1 MDNFHKMIDS
11 SPVKSPN
18 LKTYKRRKSVEK
30 KEPLILLQNM
40 ELGNEEDKKE
50 KEINDKRVHQ
60 IADIMN
66 KKKKYNEGDIE
77 LKPAYKQSKKKKMN
91 NPSGKDK
98 LMDEDEEKIVD
109 REDESGEDSE
119 SEENYEFDDDEEII
133 KYEGYLYKLIEKKM
147 RKLYFKLF

>member
-1 MDNFHKMIDS
+1 MEGNDD
-11 SPVKSPN
+11 
-18 LKTYKRRKSVEK
+18 EK
-30 KEPLILLQNM
+30 K
-40 ELGNEEDKKE
+40 D

-77 LKPAYKQSKKKKMN
+77 IKPAYKQSKKKKGN

-109 REDESGEDSE
+109 REVESGEDSE
-119 SEENYEFDDDEEII
+119 SEENYELDDDEEEII

-147 RKLYFKLF
+147 RKLSFIKIKMMYPIEECII